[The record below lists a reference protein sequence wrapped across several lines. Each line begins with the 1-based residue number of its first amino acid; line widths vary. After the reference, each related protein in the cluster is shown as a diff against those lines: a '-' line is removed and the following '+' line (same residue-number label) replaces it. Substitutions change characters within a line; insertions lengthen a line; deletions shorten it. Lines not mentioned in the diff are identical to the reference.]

1 MDAGDLQR
9 GFRLG
14 EWLVEP
20 RDGHIAGHGQSRTLP
35 PQQMRILVCLAEH
48 HGEAVDRG
56 TLCERAWPG
65 EQATDDMLRESIA
78 ALRESLG
85 ASRQDNRSIVSVARG
100 GYALI
105 SHFEKLP
112 ATEAAPPSI
121 PQGLLSRAQALVS
134 ELRRR
139 NVFKV
144 VGAYLIGMWI
154 VLQVAETTFEPLRF
168 PGWWMTALTILT
180 VLGLPVVAVLAW
192 SYEITPGGIVRDAAD
207 AGAVRLPR
215 ARRAVAPVA
224 VAGVSLIAAVTGFAW
239 WRSIE
244 QPAPAPAVDVSASS
258 IAVLPLVD
266 MSPAGGDTYLGD
278 GLSEELS
285 MRLAQVPGLRVA
297 ARTSAFEFKGRNV
310 DVRKIGESLGVR
322 HVLEGSVRRDGDSLR
337 VIVQLIDARNG
348 YHVWSG
354 SYDREW
360 RDVLAIQDE
369 VARSITAALRVVLT
383 PATERE
389 LAGKADVDARAFDPY
404 LAGLAMLQQSAD
416 LSRLNEAGKLFREA
430 VRIDPGFARAHAGLC
445 DVGVR
450 RHDRTRDPA
459 DLRTAE
465 ASCKEALAL
474 NPSLVET
481 EKALAALYVAG
492 GKHDQASKIY
502 RGLIARNAADA
513 DGHIGL
519 GSALQGAGDL
529 DAAEQSFR
537 RAVEAEPTYW
547 RACNALGTFL
557 YQRGKI
563 DEAITAYRRVTEL
576 TPASAVAYNNLGAAL
591 QMTGDLTGSAEAYR
605 RSLAI
610 EPTRAAYSN
619 LGTVYYYLGQYTEA
633 STYHEKAAALAAQDQ
648 SLWGNL
654 ADSVWQIPQRR
665 PDALGYYRRAIG
677 LAERELASVP
687 DDALVMAQ
695 LAFYYQRVGDPG
707 RSTVRLARAME
718 LGRDSPYV
726 AYYAAATMMARGDAA
741 EAARL
746 ASLAVKNGYPRALL
760 DADPILGSK
769 VNRRSGP
776 S

>member
-1 MDAGDLQR
+1 
-9 GFRLG
+9 
-14 EWLVEP
+14 
-20 RDGHIAGHGQSRTLP
+20 
-35 PQQMRILVCLAEH
+35 
-48 HGEAVDRG
+48 
-56 TLCERAWPG
+56 
-65 EQATDDMLRESIA
+65 
-78 ALRESLG
+78 
-85 ASRQDNRSIVSVARG
+85 
-100 GYALI
+100 
-105 SHFEKLP
+105 
-112 ATEAAPPSI
+112 
-121 PQGLLSRAQALVS
+121 
-134 ELRRR
+134 
-139 NVFKV
+139 
-144 VGAYLIGMWI
+144 
-154 VLQVAETTFEPLRF
+154 
-168 PGWWMTALTILT
+168 
-180 VLGLPVVAVLAW
+180 
-192 SYEITPGGIVRDAAD
+192 
-207 AGAVRLPR
+207 
-215 ARRAVAPVA
+215 
-224 VAGVSLIAAVTGFAW
+224 
-239 WRSIE
+239 
-244 QPAPAPAVDVSASS
+244 
-258 IAVLPLVD
+258 
-266 MSPAGGDTYLGD
+266 MSAGGGGNYLSD

-310 DVRKIGESLGVR
+310 DVRRIGEALGVR

-337 VIVQLIDARNG
+337 VIVQLIDASNG

-383 PATERE
+383 PAAERE

-450 RHDRTRDPA
+450 RHYRTSDPA
-459 DLRTAE
+459 DLLTAE

-492 GKHDQASKIY
+492 GKHDQASTIY

-519 GSALQGAGDL
+519 GSALQGAGHL

-547 RACNALGTFL
+547 RASSALGTFL
-557 YQRGKI
+557 YQRGRI
-563 DEAITAYRRVTEL
+563 GEAIKAYRRVTAL

-605 RSLAI
+605 RSLTI

-633 STYHEKAAALAAQDQ
+633 STYHEKAAALAAQTQ
-648 SLWGNL
+648 WLWGNL

-665 PDALGYYRRAIG
+665 PEALGYYRRAIG

-687 DDALVMAQ
+687 DDARVMAQ

-760 DADPILGSK
+760 DADPILGST
-769 VNRRSGP
+769 VNRRSGL